1 MARTKLNVIKFTEY
15 NQAIYPFDYYEEVS
29 AETAG
34 KLKVVTA
41 ITDADE
47 EILWSDPDLIDVDG
61 NALYDQ
67 APSGDKYVKKVLGFF
82 KPPTSAG
89 DGTYGFEYDMYDRD
103 EKYIIVARN
112 TVKVHE
118 YYVTTED
125 SEAEDKIEVIT
136 DGSTPGDNEIAW
148 NDPAL
153 VDPDGI
159 RLYDTKPSGTKY
171 VLKQSGTKYLT
182 IKKGDH
188 IQSVEDAVYALRH
201 NGTYYIVLESGRFKN
216 VKQGD
221 DKGKV
226 ILEASDAF
234 IEAAVLKL
242 R

>member
-1 MARTKLNVIKFTEY
+1 MARTKLNVIKFAEY
-15 NQAIYPFDYYEEVS
+15 NQAIYPFDYYEEVDE
-29 AETAG
+29 ETAG
-34 KLKVVTA
+34 KLTVVTE

-47 EILWSDPDLIDVDG
+47 QILWSDPDLIDVDG

-67 APSGDKYVKKVLGFF
+67 APSGAKYVKKVLGFF
-82 KPPTSAG
+82 KPPTSAE

-125 SEAEDKIEVIT
+125 SQAEDKIKVIT
-136 DGSTPGDNEIAW
+136 TGTPGDSEIAW
-148 NDPAL
+148 DDSAL
-153 VDPDGI
+153 VGPDGI
-159 RLYDTKPSGTKY
+159 RLYSTQPTGTKY

>member
-1 MARTKLNVIKFTEY
+1 MARTKLNVIKFAEY
-15 NQAIYPFDYYEEVS
+15 NQAIYPFDYYEEVAAS
-29 AETAG
+29 TAG
-34 KLKVVTA
+34 KLTVVTA
-41 ITDADE
+41 INNADE

-61 NALYDQ
+61 KALYDQ
-67 APSGDKYVKKVLGFF
+67 APSGNKYVKKVLGFF
-82 KPPTSAG
+82 KPPTLAEG
-89 DGTYGFEYDMYDRD
+89 GTYGFEYDMYDRD

-118 YYVTTED
+118 YYTED
-125 SEAEDKIEVIT
+125 SQAEDKIEVIT
-136 DGSTPGDNEIAW
+136 TGSTPGDSEIAW
-148 NDPAL
+148 DDPAL
-153 VDPDGI
+153 VGPDGI
-159 RLYDTKPSGTKY
+159 RLYSSQPSGTNY

>member
-1 MARTKLNVIKFTEY
+1 MARTKLNVIKFAEY
-15 NQAIYPFDYYEEVS
+15 NQAIYPFDYYEEVD
-29 AETAG
+29 ADTAG
-34 KLKVVTA
+34 KLKVVNE
-41 ITDADE
+41 INDADE

-82 KPPTSAG
+82 KPPTSAE

-118 YYVTTED
+118 YYVTTD
-125 SEAEDKIEVIT
+125 SQAEDKIKVIT
-136 DGSTPGDNEIAW
+136 TGTPDDNEIAW
-148 NDPAL
+148 DDSAL
-153 VDPDGI
+153 VGPDGI
-159 RLYDTKPSGTKY
+159 RLYDTKPSETKY

-201 NGTYYIVLESGRFKN
+201 NGTYYIVRKR
-216 VKQGD
+216 Q
-221 DKGKV
+221 
-226 ILEASDAF
+226 I
-234 IEAAVLKL
+234 
-242 R
+242 

>member
-1 MARTKLNVIKFTEY
+1 MARTKLNVIKFAEY
-15 NQAIYPFDYYEEVS
+15 NQAIYPFDYYEEVAAS
-29 AETAG
+29 TAG
-34 KLKVVTA
+34 KLTVVTA
-41 ITDADE
+41 INNADE

-61 NALYDQ
+61 KALYDQ
-67 APSGDKYVKKVLGFF
+67 APSGNKYVKKVLGFF
-82 KPPTSAG
+82 KPPTLAEG
-89 DGTYGFEYDMYDRD
+89 GTYGFEYDMYDRD

-118 YYVTTED
+118 YYTED
-125 SEAEDKIEVIT
+125 SQAEDKIEVIT
-136 DGSTPGDNEIAW
+136 TGTPDDNEIAW

-153 VDPDGI
+153 VGPDGI
-159 RLYDTKPSGTKY
+159 RLYSSQPSGTNY